1 MINQPLQL
9 LTPREYQV
17 YKLICNGYAAC
28 QIAYE
33 LNIKVCTVRAHTKEI
48 FNKLGVHNRTQIAIY
63 TYRQLL
69 KQIANGQID
78 DPVKAA
84 GEFMEGRA

>member
-1 MINQPLQL
+1 MDKLKTL
-9 LTPREYQV
+9 SPREYQV

-28 QIAYE
+28 RVAYE

-48 FNKLGVHNRTQIAIY
+48 FNKLGIHNRTQIAIY
-63 TYRQLL
+63 AYRQFI
-69 KQIANGQID
+69 KQIADGQIN

-84 GEFMEGRA
+84 SELLEGRK